1 VVHVEKDK
9 KPEVFWY
16 LIEADEKLN
25 STVYFLSTWR
35 LILDNQ
41 PVFTV
46 KNAVRSVNCIQ
57 YIFLLGYSSLN
68 PKTKPS
74 TSRLRKIT
82 AVNFLIL
89 HKKIAYK
96 RKHPG
101 VSHKDLE
108 L

>member
-1 VVHVEKDK
+1 MIWLPK
-9 KPEVFWY
+9 KAPSSGQFFFSFFEAQQIIIKP
-16 LIEADEKLN
+16 IEP
-25 STVYFLSTWR
+25 R
-35 LILDNQ
+35 
-41 PVFTV
+41 
-46 KNAVRSVNCIQ
+46 
-57 YIFLLGYSSLN
+57 YSSLN

>member
-25 STVYFLSTWR
+25 STVYLA
-35 LILDNQ
+35 
-41 PVFTV
+41 P
-46 KNAVRSVNCIQ
+46 CISGQ
-57 YIFLLGYSSLN
+57 FFFSFFEAPQIIIKPIEPRYSSLN

>member
-1 VVHVEKDK
+1 MVSELNFLTKKIGLIVIDK
-9 KPEVFWY
+9 ICTLWQIELLQNFCNLLHSKNRISENGNLRKQIIIK
-16 LIEADEKLN
+16 LIEP
-25 STVYFLSTWR
+25 R
-35 LILDNQ
+35 
-41 PVFTV
+41 
-46 KNAVRSVNCIQ
+46 
-57 YIFLLGYSSLN
+57 YSSLN